1 MDTKHAGKVTNKTMH
16 KYLVYAAY
24 GLLTLGGAMHFFID
38 VVSQY
43 VREKRL
49 PGPETT
55 LYFGLNTAY
64 ALSQVLFG
72 LMALLIARKAFY
84 LLDEWPAIAISVG
97 AAGCW
102 LIFTFMF
109 IEYPEPKVGAAIF
122 AVLIIAAAV
131 TA

>member
-1 MDTKHAGKVTNKTMH
+1 MH

-43 VREKRL
+43 LRGKRP
-49 PGPETT
+49 PGSETT

-72 LMALLIARKAFY
+72 LMALFIARTAFP
-84 LLDEWPAIAISVG
+84 LLDQWPAIAISLS
-97 AAGCW
+97 AAVCW
-102 LIFTFMF
+102 LIFTFLF
-109 IEYPEPKVGAAIF
+109 IEYREPKIGAGIF
-122 AVLIIAAAV
+122 TALMIAAAV
-131 TA
+131 TR